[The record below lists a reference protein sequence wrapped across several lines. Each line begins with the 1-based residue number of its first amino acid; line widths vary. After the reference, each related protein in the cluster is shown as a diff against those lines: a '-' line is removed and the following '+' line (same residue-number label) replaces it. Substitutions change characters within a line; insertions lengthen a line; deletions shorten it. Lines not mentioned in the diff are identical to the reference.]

1 MNRRNFLRA
10 GTHLMLAGA
19 GASILS
25 GCQTMSQLATLA
37 DPYLSEDGRT
47 MMNILVSAGDAF
59 TTLDPEQEY
68 YLGRSVA
75 AQLMTDYKPWND
87 AAANNYINLVG
98 RCVSC
103 ASGLPETFGGYHFQV
118 LDSDELNAFS
128 APGGLILITRGMLR
142 CCKTEDELAA
152 VLAHEVGH
160 TSTRHGVRS
169 IQGSRVTSLA
179 TMVGVEAVR
188 REGNDN
194 LVKLVN
200 IFEGSLDD
208 VTNTLVTSGYSR
220 SYEREADAEASK
232 MMAEVGYDPRALV
245 SLLETMDSR
254 LTPGGTDFARTH
266 PTPESRIKDLE
277 KILPAAVTT
286 SGAAAR
292 QRRFNQAMRRV

>member
-10 GTHLMLAGA
+10 GAHLMLAGA

-37 DPYLSEDGRT
+37 DPYLNEDGRT

-75 AQLMTDYKPWND
+75 AQLMTDYKPWNN

-103 ASGLPETFGGYHFQV
+103 ASGLPETFGGYHFQI

-232 MMAEVGYDPRALV
+232 MMAKVGYDPRALV

-266 PTPESRIKDLE
+266 PTPESRINDLE
-277 KILPAAVTT
+277 KILPAVATA
-286 SGAAAR
+286 SGTAAR
-292 QRRFNQAMRRV
+292 QRRFSQAMRRV

>member
-10 GTHLMLAGA
+10 GAHLMLAGA

-37 DPYLSEDGRT
+37 DPYLNEDGRT

-68 YLGRSVA
+68 YLGRSVS
-75 AQLMTDYKPWND
+75 AQLMTDYKPWNN

-103 ASGLPETFGGYHFQV
+103 ASGLPETFGGYHFQI

-232 MMAEVGYDPRALV
+232 MMAKVGYDPRALV

-266 PTPESRIKDLE
+266 PTPESRINDLE

>member
-10 GTHLMLAGA
+10 GAHLMLAGA
-19 GASILS
+19 SASILS
-25 GCQTMSQLATLA
+25 GCQTMNQLATLA

-75 AQLMTDYKPWND
+75 AQLMTDYKPWNNT
-87 AAANNYINLVG
+87 AANNYINLVG

-103 ASGLPETFGGYHFQV
+103 ASGLPETFGGYHFQI

-160 TSTRHGVRS
+160 TSARHGVRS
-169 IQGSRVTSLA
+169 IQGSRITSLA

-232 MMAEVGYDPRALV
+232 MMAKVGYDPRALV

-266 PTPESRIKDLE
+266 PTPESRIQDLE
-277 KILPAAVTT
+277 KILPAAVPS
-286 SGAAAR
+286 SGTAAR

>member
-10 GTHLMLAGA
+10 GAHLMLAGA

-37 DPYLSEDGRT
+37 DPYLNEDGRT

-68 YLGRSVA
+68 YLGRSVS
-75 AQLMTDYKPWND
+75 AQLMTDYKPWNN

-103 ASGLPETFGGYHFQV
+103 ASGLPETFGGYHFQI

-232 MMAEVGYDPRALV
+232 MMAKVGYDPRALV

-266 PTPESRIKDLE
+266 PTPESRINDLE
-277 KILPAAVTT
+277 KILPAAVTM

>member
-10 GTHLMLAGA
+10 GAHLMLAGA

-37 DPYLSEDGRT
+37 DPYLNEDGRT

-75 AQLMTDYKPWND
+75 AQLMTDYKPWNN

-103 ASGLPETFGGYHFQV
+103 ASGLPETFGGYHFQI

-232 MMAEVGYDPRALV
+232 MMAKVGYDPRALM

-266 PTPESRIKDLE
+266 PTPESRINDLE
-277 KILPAAVTT
+277 KILPAAVTM
-286 SGAAAR
+286 SGAAAL

>member
-10 GTHLMLAGA
+10 GAHLMLAGA

-37 DPYLSEDGRT
+37 DPYLNEDGRT

-75 AQLMTDYKPWND
+75 AQLMTDYKPWNN

-103 ASGLPETFGGYHFQV
+103 ASGLPETFGGYHFQI

-179 TMVGVEAVR
+179 TRVGVEAVR

-232 MMAEVGYDPRALV
+232 MMAKVGYDPRALV

-266 PTPESRIKDLE
+266 PTPESRINDLE

>member
-10 GTHLMLAGA
+10 GAHLMFAGA
-19 GASILS
+19 GASVLS
-25 GCQTMSQLATLA
+25 GCQTLGQLATLA
-37 DPYLSEDGRT
+37 DPYLTEDGRT

-103 ASGLPETFGGYHFQV
+103 ASGLPETFGGYHFQI

-208 VTNTLVTSGYSR
+208 VTNTLVTSGYSH

-232 MMAEVGYDPRALV
+232 MMAKVGYDPRALV

-277 KILPAAVTT
+277 KILPATVTA
-286 SGAAAR
+286 SGTAAR

>member
-10 GTHLMLAGA
+10 GAHLMLAGA

-25 GCQTMSQLATLA
+25 GCQTMNQLATLA

-75 AQLMTDYKPWND
+75 AQLMTDYKPWNN

-103 ASGLPETFGGYHFQV
+103 ASGLPETFGGYHFQI

-169 IQGSRVTSLA
+169 IKGSRVTSLA

-188 REGNDN
+188 HEGNDN

-232 MMAEVGYDPRALV
+232 MMAKVGYDPRALV

-277 KILPAAVTT
+277 KILPAAVTA
-286 SGAAAR
+286 SGTATR
-292 QRRFNQAMRRV
+292 QRRFNQAMRQV

>member
-1 MNRRNFLRA
+1 MNRRSFLRA
-10 GTHLMLAGA
+10 GAHLMLAGA
-19 GASILS
+19 GASVLS
-25 GCQTMSQLATLA
+25 GCQTVNQLATLA
-37 DPYLSEDGRT
+37 DPYLNEDGRT

-75 AQLMTDYKPWND
+75 AQLMTDYKPWNNTT
-87 AAANNYINLVG
+87 ANNYINLVG

-103 ASGLPETFGGYHFQV
+103 ASGLPETFGGYHFQI

-160 TSTRHGVRS
+160 TSARHGVRS
-169 IQGSRVTSLA
+169 IQGSRITSLA

-232 MMAEVGYDPRALV
+232 MMAKVGYDPRALV

-266 PTPESRIKDLE
+266 PTPESRIQDLE
-277 KILPAAVTT
+277 KILPAAVPP
-286 SGAAAR
+286 SGTAAR

>member
-10 GTHLMLAGA
+10 GAHLMLAGA

-75 AQLMTDYKPWND
+75 AQLMTDYKPWNN

-103 ASGLPETFGGYHFQV
+103 ASGLPETFGGYHFQI

-232 MMAEVGYDPRALV
+232 MMAKVGYDPRALV

-266 PTPESRIKDLE
+266 PTPESRINDLE

>member
-10 GTHLMLAGA
+10 GAHLMLAGA

-25 GCQTMSQLATLA
+25 GCQTMNQLATLA

-103 ASGLPETFGGYHFQV
+103 ASGLPETFGGYHFQI

-277 KILPAAVTT
+277 KIVPAAVTT

>member
-10 GTHLMLAGA
+10 GAHLMLAGA

-37 DPYLSEDGRT
+37 DPYLNEDGRT

-75 AQLMTDYKPWND
+75 AQLMTDYKPWNN

-103 ASGLPETFGGYHFQV
+103 ASGLPETFGGYHFQI

-232 MMAEVGYDPRALV
+232 MMAKVGYDPRALV

-277 KILPAAVTT
+277 KILPAAVTA